1 MNPHGRC
8 AEAADGQGP
17 GDETSSSA
25 ISYRKLRLLGGE
37 RQIGAKIHRQSS

>member
-17 GDETSSSA
+17 RQG
-25 ISYRKLRLLGGE
+25 KLRLLGRE
-37 RQIGAKIHRQSS
+37 RQTG